1 MIMLCLYLLK
11 QCFKLV
17 AKQLDSI
24 PEGIKPEDPKSA
36 LMVRTLYDSL
46 CQLNDTL
53 LQFKQGWQKKEAHG
67 KILYQNAP
75 RHLRGR

>member
-1 MIMLCLYLLK
+1 MITLCLYLLK

-17 AKQLDSI
+17 AKQLDGI

-46 CQLNDTL
+46 CQFL
-53 LQFKQGWQKKEAHG
+53 LRQCFKLVAK
-67 KILYQNAP
+67 
-75 RHLRGR
+75 

>member
-1 MIMLCLYLLK
+1 MITLCLYLLR

-17 AKQLDSI
+17 AKQLDGI

-53 LQFKQGWQKKEAHG
+53 LQYKQGWQKKEANG
-67 KILYQNAP
+67 KILFQNAP